1 VTSRSKKSAHIV
13 VEGLP
18 LPALIFLWC
27 FKVITPNWRNGVRLA
42 VPLFLL
48 LGIVPAGFCDDN
60 TANRVAATSQPI
72 DIIGYY
78 GNSGNVQS
86 FIPRITDIP
95 SEYNILIVTFA
106 DFPSIE
112 GPIELQIIGPY
123 SGNYVFPDKPSQL
136 IDDMAIWKGRSDP
149 YGRSRKA
156 LISIGGQNG
165 HFPSDGDPDIIRDKL
180 VEFIDAYNFDGL
192 DIDLEGSTVQSTG
205 SLTEVITYLINN
217 GYVVTAAPEAAQSSL
232 NAYKPIIPLLS
243 WVHPQFYN
251 NGPNAVIEPWIPN
264 NCSFSSATDWQERQC
279 DDIANWAMVLQ
290 TMASYLG
297 LTPDRLG
304 MLMPTTTSAAG
315 SYNDWDIQLL
325 AEQVAE
331 NSIKHVGTWAIAYDH
346 TIEYTFSKTIASLM
360 DKPGNVYVS
369 SDGDCGDKQPCY
381 GSIQSAINDAVTGSV
396 ILVKQGTYSE
406 SISLGSQK
414 SLVIKGGYN
423 STYSQQTANK
433 TFIQGVGQT
442 RVQAPSG
449 SLTLQMLTVKP

>member
-1 VTSRSKKSAHIV
+1 ML
-13 VEGLP
+13 E
-18 LPALIFLWC
+18 
-27 FKVITPNWRNGVRLA
+27 PNWRNSVRLA
-42 VPLFLL
+42 IPLFLL
-48 LGIVPAGFCDDN
+48 VGIVTAGFCDDD
-60 TANRVAATSQPI
+60 TAIRVAATSQPI

-78 GNSGNVQS
+78 GNSGNVES

-112 GPIELQIIGPY
+112 SPIELQIIGPY

-136 IDDMAIWKGRSDP
+136 IDDMAIWKSRADP

-165 HFPSDGDPDIIRDKL
+165 HFPSDGDPVIIKNKL
-180 VEFIDAYNFDGL
+180 VEFIDAYHFDGL

-205 SLTEVITYLINN
+205 SLTEVITYLMNH
-217 GYVVTAAPEAAQSSL
+217 GYLVTAAPEAAQSSL
-232 NAYKPIIPLLS
+232 NAYESIIPLLS

-251 NGPNAVIEPWIPN
+251 NPPNAVTVPWIPAG
-264 NCSFSSATDWQERQC
+264 CAFWLAIEWQEKQC
-279 DDIANWAMVLQ
+279 DNIANWVLVLQ

-304 MLMPTTTSAAG
+304 MLMPTTPSAAG

-325 AEQVAE
+325 AKQVEE
-331 NSIKHVGTWAIAYDH
+331 NNVKHVGTWAIAYDH
-346 TIEYTFSKTIASLM
+346 TIDYAFVKTIASLM

-381 GSIQSAINDAVTGSV
+381 GSIQNAMNDAVTGSV
-396 ILVKQGTYSE
+396 ILVRQGTYPE

-442 RVQAPSG
+442 RIQAPSG
-449 SLTLQMLTVKP
+449 SLTLQMLTIKP